1 MMFKERKKKK
11 RSKDE
16 EPERDM
22 TQEEQ
27 DLLKKFEEGDKEIDA
42 MLEVV
47 NEQLDR
53 LKLHAEGLGTQIDN
67 QKQLIS
73 KVNKKTEQSWQRLR
87 QKDSAL
93 QSVLDTYRSQNKCCC
108 DIVLILIIV
117 ALMGL
122 VLNVFQQKG
131 YL

>member
-1 MMFKERKKKK
+1 MMFKERKKRKK
-11 RSKDE
+11 GAEE

-22 TQEEQ
+22 TKEEE
-27 DLLKKFEEGDKEIDA
+27 DLLKKFEEGDREIDA

-47 NEQLDR
+47 VEQLDR
-53 LKLHAEGLGTQIDN
+53 LKLHAEGLGTKIDN

-73 KVNKKTEQSWQRLR
+73 KVGKKTEQSWHRLR

-117 ALMGL
+117 ALLGL
-122 VLNVFQQKG
+122 VLNV
-131 YL
+131 Y